1 MNRESETSGTLIIG
15 RSSSADLVIRSAK
28 ISRRHCSLIPSG
40 DGFVIQDHES
50 RNGIWIEGK
59 RVKSAFLKRGDRF
72 SVANVCIRIK
82 RDGSLEV
89 EGLKDPAQ
97 LTFMDRIKPDL
108 PAVYAMV
115 ICVVI
120 VIGYYQYQKPE
131 TPVDPMAEVSTGADP
146 LPRWQPDETPSVP
159 EEETDPVVARDESAP
174 TEESLDTYAT
184 NSGREWSLEELLE
197 LAEAIEATQVNPRQE
212 QLVATP
218 PDESAIG
225 GSDSTELVMPESF
238 DPWQEVERIRNDRK
252 ARRRIARAGTRVN
265 RNRDAAASDP
275 TVVVNTMSAE
285 EWLAVGREAL
295 ASYHI
300 PAEVMPGFT
309 AALDALRSM
318 RSDESW
324 TAVNTLRIESSQ
336 MLRTVAARARK
347 IGEDYGH
354 LDRNSDAPLSDGERR
369 EAELALNLL
378 VLIQDQMQILLAARD
393 AAFEAMCD
401 PVDSQMLVFA
411 VGAALESDDDE
422 LLDLV
427 LDLTIENKA
436 DEVVLA
442 LIKGLQVPSAS
453 RKLKLQDALQRN
465 TGQKFR
471 SKIEWERWWN
481 ESERSPR

>member
-40 DGFVIQDHES
+40 NGFVIQDHES
-50 RNGIWIEGK
+50 RNGIWVEGK

-72 SVANVCIRIK
+72 SVANVRIRIK

-89 EGLKDPAQ
+89 EGIKDPAQ

-115 ICVVI
+115 ICAVI
-120 VIGYYQYQKPE
+120 VIGFYQYQRPE
-131 TPVDPMAEVSTGADP
+131 TPVDPMAADPTGVDP

-159 EEETDPVVARDESAP
+159 EAETDPVVARDESAP
-174 TEESLDTYAT
+174 TEEVLDTYAT

-197 LAEAIEATQVNPRQE
+197 LAEAIEATQVNHRQE
-212 QLVATP
+212 QLVAA
-218 PDESAIG
+218 PDEIATA
-225 GSDSTELVMPESF
+225 GSDSSELVMPESF
-238 DPWQEVERIRNDRK
+238 DPWQEVQRIRNDRK

-265 RNRDAAASDP
+265 RNKDATASDP
-275 TVVVNTMSAE
+275 TMVVNTMSVE

-309 AALDALRSM
+309 AALDGLLSM
-318 RSDESW
+318 RGDEAW
-324 TAVNTLRIESSQ
+324 AAVNTLRIESSQ
-336 MLRTVAARARK
+336 MLRSVAARARK

-354 LDRNSDAPLSDGERR
+354 LDRNSDAPLSAGERR

-378 VLIQDQMQILLAARD
+378 VLIQEQMQILLAARD

-401 PVDSQMLVFA
+401 PLDSQMLVFA
-411 VGAALESDDDE
+411 VAAALESDDDE

-481 ESERSPR
+481 ESERSLR